1 MYSSRVLLL
10 GSVVSNFFFSSKYV
24 TPLVHF
30 TCAPT
35 STHFSGVWSQI
46 LCSIINMYNCS
57 LHVKE
62 MDITFQIAS
71 SDMWLCLDIVGA
83 SVSIFLF
90 KANSYIFAGLSTYH
104 CSSSSSCWSSSS
116 SSISGGSSSSR
127 RSSSS
132 SSGSNIIYLFTAIGL
147 LPGGS
152 GYFTC
157 KHFTSP

>member
-1 MYSSRVLLL
+1 
-10 GSVVSNFFFSSKYV
+10 
-24 TPLVHF
+24 
-30 TCAPT
+30 
-35 STHFSGVWSQI
+35 
-46 LCSIINMYNCS
+46 
-57 LHVKE
+57 

-90 KANSYIFAGLSTYH
+90 KANSYIFAGLSTHH
-104 CSSSSSCWSSSS
+104 CSYSSS